1 MRLPNPWRNE
11 VFQVTLATGMPAVFE
26 PSIALDDADGDLIRV
41 ELLHEL
47 FERQVDARPEQIAVI
62 CGQQQLSYDELDRA
76 ANRLAR
82 RLQALG
88 VGPGTLVGMLLPRS
102 ANVYVALLAILKSG
116 AAYVPIDPDYPAER
130 VSDILADSQACAL
143 VTVSA
148 MAARHAAYAGHVVRL
163 DADAESLAREN
174 DARMPCA
181 NRSARWRSL
190 CYVIYTSGSTGRPK
204 GVEIEHRS
212 ACHLVRA
219 EGRLFQ
225 VQSEDR
231 VFQGFSIAFDASV
244 EEVWLAFFAGAT
256 LVVGT
261 AEMVRSGP
269 ALAGTLTAAGVT
281 VLSCVPTLL
290 AMIEDELPTVRLLI
304 LGGEACPARLVE
316 RWCRPGLRMVNTYGP
331 TEATVIATWT
341 DCDPAAPVTI
351 GRPLPNYETWI
362 LDESMQPAAP
372 GESGE
377 LHLGGVGLARGY
389 TRRPE
394 LTAEKFVEHRIPGE
408 TAPRRLYKTGD
419 LARYS
424 LSGEIEFLGRIDS
437 QVKLR
442 GFRIELAEIEAA
454 LADSPEVA
462 AAIATVSP
470 NAAGVDQLVAYV
482 TPRSGQSIDEQT
494 LRSRLRERLPAY
506 MVPAMIETLSEL
518 PLLPSGKLDRK
529 RLPAPRARIAPALAS
544 DAAQQPMS
552 ECEAA
557 IHAVWAELFA
567 PLDVSLA
574 DDFFLDLGGHS
585 LLAAQMVSR
594 LRNDPRFEGLSMR
607 DVYQCPTIASLAAM
621 LSPPAEGEAPPAT
634 GEADAGEEELPWCPP
649 SKLRHF
655 LCGAGQAV
663 TLYFVLAFFSLQW
676 LGPYLTFTRMI
687 DNEYPAAEAILG
699 AFATLLGIY
708 PLMLCLAVA
717 AKWLVIGRY
726 KAGDYPLWGWF
737 YFRWWFVNSIVG
749 SIPVDY
755 LAGTPLLNWFFRAM
769 GAKIGPNVHLA
780 SDDCSTFDLLSIG
793 ADSNIGV
800 DASLT
805 GCTVERGWLRL
816 GPVSVGERCFIGTRA
831 VVREHASLGDGAK
844 LEDLSMLP
852 RGAHIPSG
860 ERWSGSPARRMGADE
875 NAEPREL
882 HRPSLARRA
891 LFGVAYALGVMVFP
905 VLVMAA
911 IFPGMMLMN
920 QLNYA
925 DDYYWYLLASPLV
938 AASFVVLLCL
948 EIALCKRLLLG
959 RVAAGTYRLD
969 SAFCLRKWFFDQML
983 ELSLDV
989 VGPLYATIYLAPWYR
1004 LLGAKLGRRAEIS
1017 TASFISPDLLE
1028 IGEEGFIAD
1037 SVSLGAARI
1046 EDGQVTIAATRI
1058 GARSFVGNS
1067 ALLPPGAT
1075 IGDDCLIGCLS
1086 QPPVTAPGAE
1096 QAGTSWLGSPA
1107 FFLPVR
1113 QQSQEF
1119 PVESTFRPTRWL
1131 YFQRG
1136 LIELCRIVLPTTCFI
1151 AITSVL
1157 LSVVLLIHDEIP
1169 LWKLLLVF
1177 PLLYA
1182 WAGAVATLFVV
1193 LLKWLLIG
1201 RYRAAERPL
1210 WSSFVWRAELV
1221 ANLHEHLAD
1230 LFLTGKLAGTP
1241 FLCWFFRL
1249 LGAKIGSR
1257 VYLDTSDMTEYDLV
1271 EIGDDAALN
1280 KDCTIQTH
1288 LFEDRVMKMSH
1299 VRIGER
1305 SAVGSLS
1312 LVLYDT
1318 WLAPGASLGDLS
1330 LVMKGETLPA
1340 DTRWEG
1346 IPARP
1351 EAARL

>member
-1 MRLPNPWRNE
+1 MTL
-11 VFQVTLATGMPAVFE
+11 VTGSPAVFE
-26 PSIALDDADGDLIRV
+26 PSLAFDDVDGDLIRV

-47 FERQVDARPEQIAVI
+47 FERQVDVQPQQIAVL
-62 CGQQQLSYDELDRA
+62 CGEGRLTYDQLDRA

-116 AAYVPIDPDYPAER
+116 AAYVPIDPDYPPER

-143 VTVSA
+143 VTVSE
-148 MAARHAAYAGHVVRL
+148 MAPRHAAFAGHVVRL
-163 DADAESLAREN
+163 DADRDALACERDERLSIA
-174 DARMPCA
+174 DRAA
-181 NRSARWRSL
+181 HWRSL

-225 VQSEDR
+225 VQPEDR

-261 AEMVRSGP
+261 AEMIRSGP

-290 AMIEDELPTVRLLI
+290 AMIEDDLPTVRLLI
-304 LGGEACPARLVE
+304 LGGEVCPAPLVE
-316 RWCRPGLRMVNTYGP
+316 RWCRPGRRMVNTYGP

-351 GRPLPNYETWI
+351 GRPLPNYEAWI
-362 LDESMQPAAP
+362 LDSSLEVAAIGEP
-372 GESGE
+372 GE
-377 LHLGGVGLARGY
+377 LYLAGVGLARGY

-394 LTAEKFVEHRIPGE
+394 LTAEKFVEHQFPGE
-408 TAPRRLYKTGD
+408 ASPRRLYKTGD
-419 LARYS
+419 LARLA
-424 LSGEIEFLGRIDS
+424 LSGDIEFLGRIDS

-442 GFRIELAEIEAA
+442 GFRIELTEIESA
-454 LADSPEVA
+454 LLESPEVA

-482 TPRSGQSIDEQT
+482 TLRGGQSIDEAAV
-494 LRSRLRERLPAY
+494 RGRLRARLPVY
-506 MVPAMIETLSEL
+506 MVPAIIDVLEEL

-529 RLPAPRARIAPALAS
+529 RLPAPRARAATAPAS
-544 DAAQQPMS
+544 DAARQPMS
-552 ECEAA
+552 DCEAA

-567 PLDVSLA
+567 PLGVSLA

-594 LRNDPRFEGLSMR
+594 LRKDPRFEGVSMR
-607 DVYQCPTIASLAAM
+607 DVYQHPTIAALAVQLA
-621 LSPPAEGEAPPAT
+621 PAAAETTASSAGVD
-634 GEADAGEEELPWCPP
+634 ADGEELPWCPP

-655 LCGAGQAV
+655 VCGAAQAV
-663 TLYFVLAFFSLQW
+663 TLYFVLGFFSLQW
-676 LGPYLTFTRMI
+676 LGPYLAFTRMI
-687 DNEYPAAEAILG
+687 DNDYSAPEAILG

-726 KAGDYPLWGWF
+726 KSGDYPLWGWY
-737 YFRWWFVNSIVG
+737 YFRWWLVNSIVG
-749 SIPVDY
+749 SIPVNY
-755 LAGTPLLNWFFRAM
+755 LAGTPLVNWFFRAM

-793 ADSNIGV
+793 ADTAIGV

-816 GPVSVGERCFIGTRA
+816 GPVSIGERCFVGTRA
-831 VVREHASLGDGAK
+831 VVREHASLADGAK

-852 RGAHIPSG
+852 RGVHIPKG
-860 ERWSGSPARRMGADE
+860 ERWSGSPARRSA
-875 NAEPREL
+875 AARAPREFR
-882 HRPSLARRA
+882 RPSLARRA
-891 LFGVAYALGVMVFP
+891 LFGAAYALGIMIFP
-905 VLVMAA
+905 VMVMAA

-920 QLNYA
+920 HLNYA
-925 DDYYWYLLASPLV
+925 DDYYWYLSASPLV

-948 EIALCKRLLLG
+948 EIALAKRLLLG
-959 RVAAGTYRLD
+959 RVAAGTYPLD
-969 SAFCLRKWFFDQML
+969 SAFCLRKWFFDQLL

-1028 IGEEGFIAD
+1028 IGEEGFVAD

-1046 EDGQVTIAATRI
+1046 EDGQATIAATRI

-1075 IGDDCLIGCLS
+1075 VGDDCLIGCLS
-1086 QPPVTAPGAE
+1086 QPPATIPGAE

-1113 QQSQEF
+1113 QQSQAF
-1119 PVESTFRPTRWL
+1119 PVENTFRPTRWL
-1131 YFQRG
+1131 YVQRG
-1136 LIELCRIVLPTTCFI
+1136 LIELCRIILPSTCFI

-1157 LSVVLLIHDEIP
+1157 LSVVLLIHDEIA
-1169 LWKLLLVF
+1169 LWKLLLLF

-1299 VRIGER
+1299 VRIGPR

-1318 WLAPGASLGDLS
+1318 YMAPGSSLGDLS
-1330 LVMKGETLPA
+1330 LLMKGEALPA
-1340 DTRWEG
+1340 ETRWEG

-1351 EAARL
+1351 ETTGR

>member
-1 MRLPNPWRNE
+1 MTL
-11 VFQVTLATGMPAVFE
+11 VTGSPAVFE
-26 PSIALDDADGDLIRV
+26 PSAAFDEGDGDLIRV

-47 FERQVDARPEQIAVI
+47 FERQVDARGEQIAVI
-62 CGQQQLSYDELDRA
+62 CGEDRLSYDQLDRA

-88 VGPGTLVGMLLPRS
+88 VGPGTLVGILLPRS
-102 ANVYVALLAILKSG
+102 TNVYVALLAILKSG

-130 VSDILADSQACAL
+130 VSDVLADSHACAL

-148 MAARHAAYAGHVVRL
+148 MAARHAAFSGHVVQL
-163 DADAESLAREN
+163 DADADSLAVES
-174 DARMPCA
+174 DARLQCA
-181 NRSARWRSL
+181 DRAARWRSL

-225 VQSEDR
+225 VQPEDR

-261 AEMVRSGP
+261 AKMVRSGP

-316 RWCRPGLRMVNTYGP
+316 RWCRPGRRMVNTYGP

-351 GRPLPNYETWI
+351 GRPLPNYEAWI
-362 LDESMQPAAP
+362 LDESMRPVAA
-372 GESGE
+372 GAAGE
-377 LHLGGVGLARGY
+377 LHISGVGLARGY

-394 LTAEKFVEHRIPGE
+394 LTAEKFVEHSFPGE
-408 TAPRRLYKTGD
+408 PYPRRLYKTGD
-419 LARYS
+419 LACYS

-454 LADSPEVA
+454 LADLPEVA

-470 NAAGVDQLVAYV
+470 NAAGVDLLVAYV
-482 TPRSGQSIDEQT
+482 TPRSGRSIDAAAI
-494 LRSRLRERLPAY
+494 RSRLRERLPAY
-506 MVPAMIETLSEL
+506 MVPAMIETLGEL

-529 RLPAPRARIAPALAS
+529 RLPAPRARSATSPAP
-544 DAAQQPMS
+544 DAIQQAMS

-567 PLDVSLA
+567 PLAVSLA

-594 LRNDPRFEGLSMR
+594 LRDDPRFAGLSMR
-607 DVYQCPTIASLAAM
+607 DVYQYPTIAALAAF
-621 LSPPAEGEAPPAT
+621 LSPTVKSEAPPAA
-634 GEADAGEEELPWCPP
+634 GDAVAAGEELPWCPP

-655 LCGAGQAV
+655 LCGAAQAV
-663 TLYFVLAFFSLQW
+663 TLYFVLGFFSLQW

-699 AFATLLGIY
+699 AFATLLAIY

-726 KAGDYPLWGWF
+726 KAGDYPLWGWY

-793 ADSNIGV
+793 ADTAVGV

-816 GPVSVGERCFIGTRA
+816 GPVTIGERCFIGTRT
-831 VVREHASLGDGAK
+831 VVREHASLADGSK

-860 ERWSGSPARRMGADE
+860 ERWSGSPARRLAAAETAGAE
-875 NAEPREL
+875 TAEPC
-882 HRPSLARRA
+882 PSLARRA
-891 LFGVAYALGVMVFP
+891 MFGVAYALGVMVFP

-920 QLNYA
+920 HLNYA

-1046 EDGQVTIAATRI
+1046 EDGQVTVAATRI
-1058 GARSFVGNS
+1058 GARSFIGNS
-1067 ALLPPGAT
+1067 ALLPPGAK

-1086 QPPVTAPGAE
+1086 RPPATAPGAE

-1113 QQSQEF
+1113 QQSQAF
-1119 PVESTFRPTRWL
+1119 PVENTFRPTRWL

-1136 LIELCRIVLPTTCFI
+1136 LIELCRILLPSTCFI

-1299 VRIGER
+1299 VRIGKR

-1318 WLAPGASLGDLS
+1318 NLGPGASLGDLS

-1351 EAARL
+1351 EGADR